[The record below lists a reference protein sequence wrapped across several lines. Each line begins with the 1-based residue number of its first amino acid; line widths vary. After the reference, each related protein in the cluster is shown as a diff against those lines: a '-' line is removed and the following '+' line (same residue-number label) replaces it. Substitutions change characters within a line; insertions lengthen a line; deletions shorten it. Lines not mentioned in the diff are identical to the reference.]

1 MCRSTFVYFSLNKK
15 LLTWAGYVAMMT
27 PLRFPINVYANQS
40 PQCIENIFN
49 KHLETNDYTFVDR
62 GGALEIRDALVAR
75 LS

>member
-1 MCRSTFVYFSLNKK
+1 
-15 LLTWAGYVAMMT
+15 MMT